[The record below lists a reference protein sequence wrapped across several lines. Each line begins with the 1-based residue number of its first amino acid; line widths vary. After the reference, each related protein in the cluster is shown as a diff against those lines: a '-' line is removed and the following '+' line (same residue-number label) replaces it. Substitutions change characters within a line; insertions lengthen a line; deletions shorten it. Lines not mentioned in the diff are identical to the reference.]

1 MQTVYACGGASGG
14 SQQREVADG
23 ADVVFTDTGRG
34 SGCFG
39 IKVRTDTA
47 ELSDT
52 RTAGLRKY
60 DEMCR
65 SKWVIWQSIPWCYI
79 SHSLQL
85 IFYQMLRRVPIIYEV
100 IFMADSN
107 SLKISAIYVCSLS
120 VFVLHV
126 VFILQSITQVLPVTW
141 YLEQF
146 TR

>member
-1 MQTVYACGGASGG
+1 LLQQNTTASLLKFYFNDSMQTVYACGGASGG

-65 SKWVIWQSIPWCYI
+65 SK
-79 SHSLQL
+79 
-85 IFYQMLRRVPIIYEV
+85 
-100 IFMADSN
+100 
-107 SLKISAIYVCSLS
+107 
-120 VFVLHV
+120 
-126 VFILQSITQVLPVTW
+126 
-141 YLEQF
+141 
-146 TR
+146 